1 MDKILTVG
9 ACRKKWKALK
19 NSFTR
24 KLTTNANRD
33 FSKDDL
39 FFLLNVNNNNK
50 RTTNLRNET
59 VVIEKSPSD
68 ESSSTKIGNNHVPSI
83 QQNVSAVNQC
93 NCTHADENLNVFF
106 RGIANT
112 MRTFSQL
119 QIAELKLEISKL
131 VGKVEIDT
139 HKQDEAR
146 MYYSVDPITG
156 AATKI
161 VCVVEETQCD
171 NIAIAQ

>member
-19 NSFTR
+19 NCFTR

-50 RTTNLRNET
+50 RTT
-59 VVIEKSPSD
+59 D